1 MGMSD
6 PPRVMTSGE
15 AREGLR
21 QLLTDVDKGEHVEIH
36 RYRSA
41 VAVVVPVEWYE
52 KAVEALRSTEK

>member
-1 MGMSD
+1 
-6 PPRVMTSGE
+6 MTSGE

-52 KAVEALRSTEK
+52 KAVEALNNEK